1 MRKLGEEARWRRR
14 ISELGSGGYRSSRE
28 EQLGSGGS
36 LSSRGEEPGSGARS
50 AESATCW
57 EESSLQRPRAGKEL
71 RGVGGSRTQRRAGRG
86 ARGQWTISVAAA
98 PGRRSPAAAPVPLK
112 RAEGRALARGVSL
125 CLLIGVFVSI
135 ILTVESILVSA
146 NWHL

>member
-1 MRKLGEEARWRRR
+1 M
-14 ISELGSGGYRSSRE
+14 
-28 EQLGSGGS
+28 
-36 LSSRGEEPGSGARS
+36 SSRGEEPGSGARS
-50 AESATCW
+50 AESATRG

-71 RGVGGSRTQRRAGRG
+71 RGGGGSRTQQRAGRG
-86 ARGQWTISVAAA
+86 ARRQWTISVAAA

-112 RAEGRALARGVSL
+112 RAEGRVLARVSL

>member
-14 ISELGSGGYRSSRE
+14 ISELGSGGYRRSLG
-28 EQLGSGGS
+28 EQPCSGGS

-50 AESATCW
+50 AESATRG

-71 RGVGGSRTQRRAGRG
+71 RGGGGSRTQQRAGRG
-86 ARGQWTISVAAA
+86 ARRQWTISVAAA

-112 RAEGRALARGVSL
+112 RAEGRALGVSL

-135 ILTVESILVSA
+135 ILTVESIFVSA